1 MTITFD
7 ESDEQLVID
16 RLNEYGISISN
27 EWIKEVLYNVNAAFK
42 QQLRDEVDYIIIM
55 RRRSLKQTS
64 E

>member
-55 RRRSLKQTS
+55 RRRSLKQTG